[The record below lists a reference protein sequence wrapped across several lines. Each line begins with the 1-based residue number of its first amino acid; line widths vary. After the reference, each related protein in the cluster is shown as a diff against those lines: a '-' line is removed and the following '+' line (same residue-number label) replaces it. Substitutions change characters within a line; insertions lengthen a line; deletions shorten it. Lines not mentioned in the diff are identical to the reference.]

1 MYTNIPL
8 SKNWYNGHHK
18 KQTIA
23 IYSKSKQK
31 KPCVRLKKYLYIYSR
46 SLKKMK
52 AFKIF
57 LYSQA
62 CLGQLTVD
70 VTYLCSYG
78 LLGDWLTVN
87 KFSFRSNCRHW
98 LPKSNFDDR

>member
-46 SLKKMK
+46 SLK
-52 AFKIF
+52 IF

-78 LLGDWLTVN
+78 LLCKTQV
-87 KFSFRSNCRHW
+87 RSMVS
-98 LPKSNFDDR
+98 LSSKKILVLLSL